1 MTAAVRW
8 LPKPQKQDYQAAE
21 DYLSPILLLRGTGAI
36 PSYPSYPSYPSWR
49 SRSWQRS
56 ARSTSSRPSVSS
68 RSSAAG
74 GRAAS
79 M

>member
-36 PSYPSYPSYPSWR
+36 PSYPSYPSWR

-74 GRAAS
+74 GCAAS